1 MFNLNTSKQKSPQKR
16 FLFIL
21 GVAMIVIFCGL
32 AVVVAFFGER
42 INLDPQKFP
51 QKYRIAFAVVLI
63 IYAAIRF
70 FRIVRDNRTEE

>member
-1 MFNLNTSKQKSPQKR
+1 MLNSDNFKQKSPQQR

-21 GVAMIVIFCGL
+21 GVTMIVLFCTL
-32 AVVVAFFGER
+32 AAIVVFWGEL

-51 QKYRIAFAVVLI
+51 QKYRIAFGVVLI

-70 FRIVRDNRTEE
+70 FRILRDNKSE